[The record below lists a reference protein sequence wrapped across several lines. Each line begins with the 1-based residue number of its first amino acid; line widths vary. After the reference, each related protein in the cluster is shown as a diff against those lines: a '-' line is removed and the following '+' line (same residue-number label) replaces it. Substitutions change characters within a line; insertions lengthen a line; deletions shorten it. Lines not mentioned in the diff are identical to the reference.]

1 MQPAWIKRRWRI
13 FKKAGDA
20 PCVRL
25 LARLVTENLKT
36 QCGVRI
42 PHAANHMRNPRVRFL
57 QISMSAARKPALR
70 GLFPFRKRGAAASAE
85 YFFNFL
91 PRVSPRASFA
101 KLQAAQIPRHSRV
114 TASAAYL
121 NYAAF
126 CAANPTPVARLP
138 ANDHRRA
145 VELSIPQ
152 KVFLRRGAWRFSC
165 KPPNACLTSGFRRFA
180 PKRRA

>member
-25 LARLVTENLKT
+25 LARLVTGNLKT
-36 QCGVRI
+36 QCGPYSACREPYAQSARSLFANLHVGCSKARAPRAFPFPEARRRRVGRI
-42 PHAANHMRNPRVRFL
+42 FFQLFAARFAPRV
-57 QISMSAARKPALR
+57 
-70 GLFPFRKRGAAASAE
+70 FRKAASG
-85 YFFNFL
+85 
-91 PRVSPRASFA
+91 
-101 KLQAAQIPRHSRV
+101 AQIPRHSRV

-126 CAANPTPVARLP
+126 FAANPTPVARLP